1 MILRSIAN
9 EGSTYMKGM
18 ERDYLNDHDSQA
30 TQQKK
35 RKKKRRETRF
45 VDNSETFSEKLN
57 VESINKFGNRN
68 CAMQLE
74 GII

>member
-35 RKKKRRETRF
+35 RKKKKKGNKICGQFR
-45 VDNSETFSEKLN
+45 N
-57 VESINKFGNRN
+57 VF
-68 CAMQLE
+68 
-74 GII
+74 